1 MYPDDN
7 RHYQEQHRQQ
17 EKQQHR
23 QQVKTQEGH
32 ALKCGH
38 CGAVYEEG
46 SRFCPECGEPL
57 SERHCTHC
65 GARLTATCEIC
76 PQCGNPTDSRHCS
89 FCGAPFEDDE
99 PFCCECGSPRA
110 GIVCPDCGTRS
121 FRSFCPHCNRP
132 LNDNALAAMEEA
144 RKDPKFQ
151 RVLALNQEMAEM
163 EHYLLHFKEEIEKA
177 MAEEEADAEAPD
189 MPGLSAEGEQL
200 QARYAELMK
209 LLGQQPDRP
218 ATPAPATSQPRTAE
232 KRKRE
237 LKLKFA
243 DADQIM
249 AAYKAKSK
257 EMQAAL
263 RDMLPDAGMTP
274 AQQRDYAC
282 ARKVPVI
289 IREKGIKQTWWVC
302 NFCGCYHH
310 QPSEC
315 AEPWHG
321 GTWLTEELEVNTKI
335 WKYMD

>member
-1 MYPDDN
+1 MNPSGDKQ
-7 RHYQEQHRQQ
+7 YQEKKQ
-17 EKQQHR
+17 EQYLRKQPVETHKHHSLECR
-23 QQVKTQEGH
+23 R
-32 ALKCGH
+32 
-38 CGAVYEEG
+38 CGAAYDEG
-46 SRFCPECGEPL
+46 ALYCPECGERL
-57 SERHCTHC
+57 DGRHCSYC
-65 GARLTATCEIC
+65 GAELTPTCEIC
-76 PQCGNPTDSRHCS
+76 PKCGKPTDTQHCS
-89 FCGAPFEDDE
+89 FCGAPFESDE
-99 PFCCECGSPRA
+99 PFCSECGSPRG

-132 LNDNALAAMEEA
+132 LNDNALTAMEQA
-144 RKDPKFQ
+144 KNDPKFQ

-163 EHYLLHFKEEIEKA
+163 ERYLLDFKQEIEQA
-177 MAEEEADAEAPD
+177 MAEAEAEAEAPD
-189 MPGLSAEGEQL
+189 APGLSAEGEKL
-200 QARYAELMK
+200 QAQYAELMK
-209 LLGQQPDRP
+209 LLGNLPAQPTPP
-218 ATPAPATSQPRTAE
+218 ASKPKPQTAE

-249 AAYKAKSK
+249 AAYKAKSA

-263 RDMLPDAGMTP
+263 KAMLPDANMTP

-289 IREKGIKQTWWVC
+289 IKEKGVKQTWWVC

-321 GTWLTEELEVNTKI
+321 GTWLTEEIEVETKI

>member
-1 MYPDDN
+1 MNPSDDKQ
-7 RHYQEQHRQQ
+7 YQ
-17 EKQQHR
+17 EKQQEQYLQKQPVETRKHR
-23 QQVKTQEGH
+23 
-32 ALKCGH
+32 ALKCRR
-38 CGAVYEEG
+38 CGSMYDEG
-46 SRFCPECGEPL
+46 DLYCPECGERL
-57 SERHCTHC
+57 DGRHCSYC
-65 GARLTATCEIC
+65 GAELTPTCEIC
-76 PQCGNPTDSRHCS
+76 PKCGKPTDTQHCS
-89 FCGAPFEDDE
+89 FCGAPFESDE
-99 PFCCECGSPRA
+99 PFCSECGSPRG

-132 LNDNALAAMEEA
+132 LNDNALTAMEQA
-144 RKDPKFQ
+144 KKDPKFQ

-163 EHYLLHFKEEIEKA
+163 ERYLLDFKQEIEQA
-177 MAEEEADAEAPD
+177 MAEAEAEAEAPD
-189 MPGLSAEGEQL
+189 APGLSTEGEKL
-200 QARYAELMK
+200 QAQYAELMK
-209 LLGQQPDRP
+209 LLGNQPVQ
-218 ATPAPATSQPRTAE
+218 PAPQADKPKPKTAE
-232 KRKRE
+232 KRRRE

-249 AAYKAKSK
+249 AAYKTKSA

-263 RDMLPDAGMTP
+263 KAMLPDANMTP

-289 IREKGIKQTWWVC
+289 IKEKGVKQTWWVC

-321 GTWLTEELEVNTKI
+321 GTWLTEEIEVETKI

>member
-1 MYPDDN
+1 MNPSDDKQ
-7 RHYQEQHRQQ
+7 YQ
-17 EKQQHR
+17 EKQQEQYLQKQPVETRKHR
-23 QQVKTQEGH
+23 
-32 ALKCGH
+32 ALKCRR
-38 CGAVYEEG
+38 CGSMYDEG
-46 SRFCPECGEPL
+46 DLYCPECGERL
-57 SERHCTHC
+57 DGRHCSYC
-65 GARLTATCEIC
+65 GAELTPTCEIC
-76 PQCGNPTDSRHCS
+76 PKCGKPTDTQHCS
-89 FCGAPFEDDE
+89 FCGAPFESDE
-99 PFCCECGSPRA
+99 PFCSECGSPRG

-132 LNDNALAAMEEA
+132 LNDNALTAMEQA
-144 RKDPKFQ
+144 KNDPKFQ

-163 EHYLLHFKEEIEKA
+163 ERYLLDFKQEIEQA
-177 MAEEEADAEAPD
+177 MAEAEAEAEAPD
-189 MPGLSAEGEQL
+189 APGLSTEGEKL
-200 QARYAELMK
+200 QAQYAELMK
-209 LLGQQPDRP
+209 LLGNQPVQ
-218 ATPAPATSQPRTAE
+218 PAPQADKPKPKTAE
-232 KRKRE
+232 KRRRE

-249 AAYKAKSK
+249 AAYKTKSA

-263 RDMLPDAGMTP
+263 KAMLPDANMTP

-289 IREKGIKQTWWVC
+289 IKEKGVKQTWWVC

-321 GTWLTEELEVNTKI
+321 GTWLTEEIEVETKI

>member
-1 MYPDDN
+1 MNPSDDKQ
-7 RHYQEQHRQQ
+7 YQ
-17 EKQQHR
+17 EKQQEQYLQKQPVETRKHR
-23 QQVKTQEGH
+23 
-32 ALKCGH
+32 ALKCRR
-38 CGAVYEEG
+38 CGSMYDEG
-46 SRFCPECGEPL
+46 DLYCPECGERL
-57 SERHCTHC
+57 DGRHCSYC
-65 GARLTATCEIC
+65 GAELTPTCEIC
-76 PQCGNPTDSRHCS
+76 PKCGKPTDTQHCS
-89 FCGAPFEDDE
+89 FCGAPFESDE
-99 PFCCECGSPRA
+99 PFCSECGSPRG

-132 LNDNALAAMEEA
+132 LNDNALTAMEQA
-144 RKDPKFQ
+144 KNDPKFQ

-163 EHYLLHFKEEIEKA
+163 ERYLLDFKQEIEQA
-177 MAEEEADAEAPD
+177 MAEAEAEAEAPD
-189 MPGLSAEGEQL
+189 APGLSTEGEKL
-200 QARYAELMK
+200 QAQYAELMK
-209 LLGQQPDRP
+209 LLGNQPVQ
-218 ATPAPATSQPRTAE
+218 PAPKADKPKPKTAE
-232 KRKRE
+232 KRRRE

-249 AAYKAKSK
+249 AAYKTKSA

-263 RDMLPDAGMTP
+263 KAMLPDANMTP

-289 IREKGIKQTWWVC
+289 IKEKGVKQTWWVC

-321 GTWLTEELEVNTKI
+321 GTWLTEEIEVETKI

>member
-1 MYPDDN
+1 MNPSDN
-7 RHYQEQHRQQ
+7 RQYREKEQEQYRPQ
-17 EKQQHR
+17 E
-23 QQVKTQEGH
+23 QVDNRESH
-32 ALKCGH
+32 ALKCAR
-38 CGAVYEEG
+38 CGAAYDEG
-46 SRFCPECGEPL
+46 ALYCPECGEPL
-57 SERHCTHC
+57 GGGRHCAYC
-65 GARLTATCEIC
+65 GAELTATCEIC
-76 PQCGNPTDSRHCS
+76 PKCGKPTDALHCS
-89 FCGAPFEDDE
+89 FCGAPFEGDE
-99 PFCCECGSPRA
+99 PFCSECGSPRG

-121 FRSFCPHCNRP
+121 FHSFCPHCNRP
-132 LNDNALAAMEEA
+132 LNDNALLAVEQA

-163 EHYLLHFKEEIEKA
+163 ERYLLDFKQEIEQA
-177 MAEEEADAEAPD
+177 MAEAEAEAEAPD
-189 MPGLSAEGEQL
+189 APGLSAEGEKL
-200 QARYAELMK
+200 QAQYAELMK
-209 LLGQQPDRP
+209 LLGNLPPQPS
-218 ATPAPATSQPRTAE
+218 APAAAPKAKTAE

-249 AAYKAKSK
+249 AAYKAKSQ

-263 RDMLPDAGMTP
+263 KDMLPDANMTP

-289 IREKGIKQTWWVC
+289 IKEKGVKNTWWVC

-321 GTWLTEELEVNTKI
+321 GTWLTEEIEVETKI

>member
-1 MYPDDN
+1 MNPSDDKQ
-7 RHYQEQHRQQ
+7 YQ
-17 EKQQHR
+17 EKQQKQYLQKQPVETRKHR
-23 QQVKTQEGH
+23 
-32 ALKCGH
+32 ALKCRR
-38 CGAVYEEG
+38 CGSMYDEG
-46 SRFCPECGEPL
+46 DLYCPECGERL
-57 SERHCTHC
+57 DGRHCSYC
-65 GARLTATCEIC
+65 GAELTPTCEIC
-76 PQCGNPTDSRHCS
+76 PKCGKPTDTQHCS
-89 FCGAPFEDDE
+89 FCGAPFESDE
-99 PFCCECGSPRA
+99 PFCSECGSPRG

-132 LNDNALAAMEEA
+132 LNDNALTAMEQA
-144 RKDPKFQ
+144 KNDPKFQ

-163 EHYLLHFKEEIEKA
+163 ERYLLDFKQEIEQA
-177 MAEEEADAEAPD
+177 MAEAEAEAEAPD
-189 MPGLSAEGEQL
+189 APGLSTEGEKL
-200 QARYAELMK
+200 QAQYAELMK
-209 LLGQQPDRP
+209 LLGNQPVQ
-218 ATPAPATSQPRTAE
+218 PAPQADKPKPKTAE
-232 KRKRE
+232 KRRRE

-249 AAYKAKSK
+249 AAYKTKSA

-263 RDMLPDAGMTP
+263 KAMLPDANMTP

-289 IREKGIKQTWWVC
+289 IKEKGVKQTWWVC

-321 GTWLTEELEVNTKI
+321 GTWLTEEIEVETKI

>member
-1 MYPDDN
+1 MNPSDN
-7 RHYQEQHRQQ
+7 KQYQ
-17 EKQQHR
+17 EKQQEQYLQKQPVETRKHR
-23 QQVKTQEGH
+23 
-32 ALKCGH
+32 ALKCRR
-38 CGAVYEEG
+38 CGSVYDEG
-46 SRFCPECGEPL
+46 DLYCPECGERL
-57 SERHCTHC
+57 DGRHCTYC
-65 GARLTATCEIC
+65 GAELTPTCEIC
-76 PQCGNPTDSRHCS
+76 PKCGKPTDALHCS
-89 FCGAPFEDDE
+89 FCGAPFESDE
-99 PFCCECGSPRA
+99 PFCSECGSPRG

-132 LNDNALAAMEEA
+132 LNDNALAAMEQA
-144 RKDPKFQ
+144 KNDPKFQ

-163 EHYLLHFKEEIEKA
+163 ERYLLDFKQKIEQA
-177 MAEEEADAEAPD
+177 MAEAEAEAEAPD
-189 MPGLSAEGEQL
+189 APGLSAEGEKL
-200 QARYAELMK
+200 QAQYAELMK
-209 LLGQQPDRP
+209 LLGNLPAQPAKP
-218 ATPAPATSQPRTAE
+218 AAAPKPKTAE

-249 AAYKAKSK
+249 AAYKAKSA

-263 RDMLPDAGMTP
+263 KDMLPDANMTP

-289 IREKGIKQTWWVC
+289 IKEKGVKQTWWVC

-321 GTWLTEELEVNTKI
+321 GTWLTEEIEVETKI

>member
-1 MYPDDN
+1 MNPSDDKQ
-7 RHYQEQHRQQ
+7 YQ
-17 EKQQHR
+17 EKQQEQYLQKQPVETRKHR
-23 QQVKTQEGH
+23 
-32 ALKCGH
+32 ALKCRR
-38 CGAVYEEG
+38 CGSMYDEG
-46 SRFCPECGEPL
+46 DLYCPECGERL
-57 SERHCTHC
+57 DGRHCSYC
-65 GARLTATCEIC
+65 GAELTPTCEIC
-76 PQCGNPTDSRHCS
+76 PKCGKPTDTQHCS
-89 FCGAPFEDDE
+89 FCGAPFESDE
-99 PFCCECGSPRA
+99 PFCSECGSPRG

-132 LNDNALAAMEEA
+132 LNDNALTAMEQA
-144 RKDPKFQ
+144 KNDPKFQ

-163 EHYLLHFKEEIEKA
+163 ERYLLDFKQEIEQA
-177 MAEEEADAEAPD
+177 MAEAEAEAEAPD
-189 MPGLSAEGEQL
+189 APGLSTEGEKL
-200 QARYAELMK
+200 QAQYAELMK
-209 LLGQQPDRP
+209 LLGNQPVQ
-218 ATPAPATSQPRTAE
+218 PAPQADKPKPKTAE
-232 KRKRE
+232 KRRRE

-249 AAYKAKSK
+249 AAYKTKSA

-263 RDMLPDAGMTP
+263 KAMLPDANMTP

-289 IREKGIKQTWWVC
+289 IKEKGVKQTWWVC

-321 GTWLTEELEVNTKI
+321 GTWFTEEIEVETKI